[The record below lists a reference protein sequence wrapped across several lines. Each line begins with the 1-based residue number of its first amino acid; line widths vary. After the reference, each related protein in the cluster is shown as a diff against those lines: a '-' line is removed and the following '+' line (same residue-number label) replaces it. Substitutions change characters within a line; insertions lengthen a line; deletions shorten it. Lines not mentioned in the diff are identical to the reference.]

1 MEEKHS
7 NTEEWRTYTLRY
19 VVSQILTPKI
29 FVSVALNLEST
40 RWIIDHKLDRL
51 GVEGVN
57 ILSLFLFWM
66 ECPRF

>member
-40 RWIIDHKLDRL
+40 R
-51 GVEGVN
+51 
-57 ILSLFLFWM
+57 
-66 ECPRF
+66 